1 MAYETVIGLE
11 IHVQLATNTK
21 IFCGCS
27 TKFGMPPNTNVC
39 PVCLGMPGVLPVLN
53 KKVVALTIK
62 AATALH
68 CTIAPYSVF
77 ARKHY
82 FYPDLPKAYQISQY
96 ELPFAQQGVITLS
109 NGKKIGITR
118 AHLEED
124 AGKLLHEIGSHA
136 IDGSFVDLN
145 RSGVPLIEI
154 VSEPDMRSPDE
165 AYEYCSLLK
174 NILEYLEVS
183 DCNMEEGS
191 LRCDANVSL
200 RPVGTTPFGTKAEIK
215 NLNSFKGVQKA
226 LAYEVERQT
235 KLLDAG
241 QRIVQETRLWDSKR
255 EVTVSM
261 RSKEEAHD
269 YRYFPEPDLVPLTV
283 NAAWISEVQ
292 ATIPE
297 LPTEKQNRFKKEYS
311 LSEYDAGVLTA
322 TKPLADYFE
331 HTVRCVVNAGFPD
344 AAGAKTVANWV
355 MVELLGKLNNEN
367 KTITESPVTP
377 EQLAALVV
385 LIQKGTISGK
395 IAKIVFEDMMTTG
408 KTPDEIIKEKNLVQ
422 ISDASSL
429 GAIVDEVLAANPN
442 AVAEYNAGKDR
453 AIGFLVGQIMKK
465 TQGKAN
471 PQMVQEILKLKIKN

>member
-1 MAYETVIGLE
+1 
-11 IHVQLATNTK
+11 
-21 IFCGCS
+21 
-27 TKFGMPPNTNVC
+27 
-39 PVCLGMPGVLPVLN
+39 MPGVLPVLN
-53 KKVVALTIK
+53 KKVVELTIK
-62 AATALH
+62 AATALN
-68 CTIAPYSVF
+68 CTIAPHSVF

-82 FYPDLPKAYQISQY
+82 FYPDLPKSYQISQY
-96 ELPFAQQGVITLS
+96 EIPFAQHGAITLA

-124 AGKLLHEIGSHA
+124 AGKLLHEIGSQS

-145 RSGVPLIEI
+145 RTGVPLVEI
-154 VSEPDMRSPDE
+154 VSEPDMRSPEE

-174 NILEYLEVS
+174 AILEYIEVS

-241 QRIVQETRLWDSKR
+241 ERIVQETRLWDSKR

-283 NAAWISEVQ
+283 DAAWIREVQ
-292 ATIPE
+292 ATLPE
-297 LPTEKQNRFKKEYS
+297 LPMEKKDRFKKDYA
-311 LSEYDAGVLTA
+311 LSDYDAGVLTA

-331 HTVRCVVNAGFPD
+331 QTVRSVVSAGFPD
-344 AAGAKTVANWV
+344 GVKAVANWV
-355 MVELLGKLNNEN
+355 MVELLGKLNTEN
-367 KTITESPVTP
+367 KTISDSSVTP

-395 IAKIVFEDMMTTG
+395 IAKIVFEEMIATG
-408 KTPDEIIKEKNLVQ
+408 KTPDVIIKEKNLVQ
-422 ISDASSL
+422 ISDAASL

-471 PQMVQEILKLKIKN
+471 PQMVQEILKKQLTIKNAKC